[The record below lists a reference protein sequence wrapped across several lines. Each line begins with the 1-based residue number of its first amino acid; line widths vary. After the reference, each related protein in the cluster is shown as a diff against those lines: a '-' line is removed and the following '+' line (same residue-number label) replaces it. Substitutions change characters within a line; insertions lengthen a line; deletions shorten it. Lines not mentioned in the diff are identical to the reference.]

1 MANRNGGKKWN
12 GYKFIDV
19 AWRLRR
25 RWAGLAL
32 RTSGLQVLIIIVVVY
47 QVLLGP
53 FLHLH

>member
-19 AWRLRR
+19 AWR

-47 QVLLGP
+47 QVVLGP